1 MSIIIDGKEL
11 SQEDCIRICEKQ
23 AADARARGWHPNYD
37 GLFPESNAEGKAAE
51 ELVRS
56 HQDFAF
62 IYGKMKADN
71 PDLRPGQ
78 LMKLAIDTHPQ
89 AHSQWLKDVREGR
102 KSGKLEV

>member
-1 MSIIIDGKEL
+1 MSIEINGKIL
-11 SQEDCIRICEKQ
+11 SQEDCISICEKQ
-23 AADARARGWHPNYD
+23 AARDRARGWHPNYD

-56 HQDFAF
+56 HQDFAY

-71 PDLRPGQ
+71 PGMRPGQ
-78 LMKLAIDTHPQ
+78 LMKLVIDSHPQ
-89 AHSQWLKDVREGR
+89 AHAQWLKDVREGR